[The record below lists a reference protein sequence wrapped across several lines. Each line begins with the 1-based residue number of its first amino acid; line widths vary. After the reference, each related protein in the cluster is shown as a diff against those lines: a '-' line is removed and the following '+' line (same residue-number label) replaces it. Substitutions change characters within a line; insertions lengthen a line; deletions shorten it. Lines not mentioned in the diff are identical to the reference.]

1 MAHAAPDPQ
10 KNRRSAAARL
20 SGASTALATSGVVVI
35 ADQRDVGRLLA
46 SQAKAALGVAPTVLT
61 FDEADDLFPLRPD
74 LVLVAADDQGV
85 RWRAMAGEFEGEFR
99 LVLAS
104 FTPTIEDAAEA
115 MRLGMADLLVLDCP
129 KRELAK
135 RIGVMASEAKRKRA
149 KDAPQPL
156 MLVPSRMPAVEAADH
171 ADMDLVTVRAE
182 FGVLARLELDVESLL
197 RTTLEYVLH
206 KIGPTNAAVFL
217 PTAGQDFTLGA
228 YVNYDCPKDCVD
240 MLLDHVAAS
249 VAPAIEADP
258 TMRLHR
264 GEEALDELMGEH
276 AAWLTGCEAVTFA
289 AEHDGELLA
298 AVALFRDDRDSF
310 DSRTLS
316 RLGAIGEILA
326 QQLARIIRIHH
337 RHLPMDQWD
346 GSEGLNEDP
355 PMAA

>member
-1 MAHAAPDPQ
+1 MAHPTPDP
-10 KNRRSAAARL
+10 KRNRRSTARVPG
-20 SGASTALATSGVVVI
+20 SSTTTDGQGVAVI
-35 ADQRDVGRLLA
+35 ADQRDVARLLS

-61 FDEADDLFPLRPD
+61 FQEADDLFALRPD
-74 LVLVAADDQGV
+74 LVLVAADDDNT
-85 RWRAMAGEFEGEFR
+85 RWRSLAREFEGQFR
-99 LVLAS
+99 MVLAS

-115 MRLGMADLLVLDCP
+115 MRLGMADLLMLDST
-129 KRELAK
+129 KREIANRISAMAGKARHKRTTDAPRPLAL
-135 RIGVMASEAKRKRA
+135 VPH
-149 KDAPQPL
+149 KDASPT
-156 MLVPSRMPAVEAADH
+156 SADV
-171 ADMDLVTVRAE
+171 DLVTIRAE

-217 PTAGQDFTLGA
+217 PTAGEDFTLGA

-240 MLLDHVAAS
+240 LLLDHVAAS

-258 TMRLHR
+258 SMQLHR
-264 GEEALDELMGEH
+264 GDDALDDLMGEH

-298 AVALFRDDRDSF
+298 AVALFRDDRDPF
-310 DSRTLS
+310 DSRTLR
-316 RLGAIGEILA
+316 RLEVIGDILA
-326 QQLARIIRIHH
+326 QQLARIIRVHH

-346 GSEGLNEDP
+346 GPEEQNEDP

>member
-10 KNRRSAAARL
+10 KKRRSAAARL
-20 SGASTALATSGVVVI
+20 SVASTAVSASGVVVI

-46 SQAKAALGVAPTVLT
+46 SQAKAALGAAPAVLT
-61 FDEADDLFPLRPD
+61 YDEADDLFALQPD
-74 LVLVAADDQGV
+74 LVLVAADDEGV
-85 RWRAMAGEFEGEFR
+85 RWRTLAREFRGEFR
-99 LVLAS
+99 LALAS
-104 FTPTIEDAAEA
+104 FTPTLDDAAEA
-115 MRLGMADLLVLDCP
+115 MRLGMADLLVLEGS
-129 KRELAK
+129 KREIARRIGLMARQAK
-135 RIGVMASEAKRKRA
+135 RTRA
-149 KDAPQPL
+149 KEAPKPL
-156 MLVPSRMPAVEAADH
+156 MLVPSHTPATVATDI
-171 ADMDLVTVRAE
+171 DLVTVRAE
-182 FGVLARLELDVESLL
+182 FSVLARLELDVESLL

-217 PTAGQDFTLGA
+217 PTAGEDFTLGA

-258 TMRLHR
+258 AMRLHR

-310 DSRTLS
+310 DSRTLA
-316 RLGAIGEILA
+316 RLGVIGDILA
-326 QQLARIIRIHH
+326 QQLARIIRVHH
-337 RHLPMDQWD
+337 RHMPMDKWD
-346 GSEGLNEDP
+346 GSEGQNEDP

>member
-1 MAHAAPDPQ
+1 MAHPTPDP
-10 KNRRSAAARL
+10 KKKRRSAAARMP
-20 SGASTALATSGVVVI
+20 GPSTPIEGRGVVVI
-35 ADQRDVGRLLA
+35 ADQRDVGRLLS
-46 SQAKAALGVAPTVLT
+46 SQAKAALGAAPAVLT
-61 FDEADDLFPLRPD
+61 FDEADDLFALRPD
-74 LVLVAADDQGV
+74 LVLVAADDDNT
-85 RWRAMAGEFEGEFR
+85 RWRSLAREFEGEFR

-115 MRLGMADLLVLDCP
+115 MRLGMADLLQLDRT
-129 KRELAK
+129 KREIAQ
-135 RIGVMASEAKRKRA
+135 RIGVMAGEARHKRVN
-149 KDAPQPL
+149 DAPQPL
-156 MLVPSRMPAVEAADH
+156 TLVPAQATAPAESDV
-171 ADMDLVTVRAE
+171 DLVTVRAE

-217 PTAGQDFTLGA
+217 PTAGEDFTLGA

-240 MLLDHVAAS
+240 LLLDHVAAS

-258 TMRLHR
+258 SMRLHR
-264 GEEALDELMGEH
+264 GEDALDELMGDH

-289 AEHDGELLA
+289 AEHDGEMLA
-298 AVALFRDDRDSF
+298 AVALFRDDRDPF
-310 DSRTLS
+310 DSRTLR

-326 QQLARIIRIHH
+326 QQLARIIRVHH

-346 GSEGLNEDP
+346 GPEEQSEDP